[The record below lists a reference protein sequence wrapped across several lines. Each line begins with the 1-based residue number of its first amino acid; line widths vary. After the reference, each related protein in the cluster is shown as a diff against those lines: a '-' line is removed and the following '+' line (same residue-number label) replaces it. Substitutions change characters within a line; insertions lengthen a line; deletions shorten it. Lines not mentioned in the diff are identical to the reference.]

1 MDRWTDN
8 GLQALSSINVE
19 NIIQWQFRMTKYMF
33 ENKSEKLKKLT
44 GQIKNKDHDDHRGY
58 NQRPAKASELFW
70 HDLHEHPWTFN
81 YGDNA
86 TVTSHNNLLVPLTG

>member
-1 MDRWTDN
+1 M
-8 GLQALSSINVE
+8 
-19 NIIQWQFRMTKYMF
+19 QWQVRMTKYMS

-44 GQIKNKDHDDHRGY
+44 GQIKNKDHDDHSGY

-86 TVTSHNNLLVPLTG
+86 DSNKSHEPFSSPIWLSSRNEKYLILSD